1 MFNKNTI
8 NFFLSNKR
16 LINNIKHLSIQNFL
30 LAAIQIFYPPLLI
43 LFWGFDNYALW
54 LTCAASINLLCAFQ
68 ISHSEVIKKELAY
81 SYVNNNKKFI
91 LITTNSFFL
100 SVLNSIILTISS
112 AIFIKLFHLPGIF
125 ESVINSNDTKIL
137 IFILLVC
144 NYLKVIKNFYY
155 PVLTFQGD
163 LKRLTTINSFFE
175 LSHRLLILTLAF
187 LDQNIVIIT
196 LFYFF
201 CELLQTLIYFY
212 YYKKYNKFILIDFSY
227 FNIKLI
233 LKYLNLSL
241 GFSIEQVSNNLR
253 NYFFYFL
260 LGVYSN
266 SLVISLFSTARTI
279 FYYMPIQIGSIVST
293 ASAAEYY
300 QKKIKNKKKNILQD
314 LNKYIFLS
322 IFLLIIFIIFSI
334 LAGKQIYKIWI
345 NNPLLNISNEI
356 ILLLTLEASFFVIRG
371 FLASAMM
378 AFHKIIYVTL
388 PELASIVLSTILCIV
403 LLYYLKNYI
412 LIFYVHTIVFGLYTL
427 IIYFFTRNFLIKK

>member
-30 LAAIQIFYPPLLI
+30 LTTIQIFYPPLLI

-68 ISHSEVIKKELAY
+68 ISHSEVIKKELAH

-91 LITTNSFFL
+91 LILTNSFFF

-125 ESVINSNDTKIL
+125 ESVINSNDAKIL
-137 IFILLVC
+137 IVILLVC

-155 PVLTFQGD
+155 PVLTFQGN
-163 LKRLTTINSFFE
+163 LKKLTTINSFFE
-175 LSHRLLILTLAF
+175 LSYRLIILTLAF
-187 LDQNIVIIT
+187 FDQNIVIIT
-196 LFYFF
+196 LFYFC

-212 YYKKYNKFILIDFSY
+212 YYKKYKKFISIDFGY

-233 LKYLNLSL
+233 RKYLNLSV
-241 GFSIEQVSNNLR
+241 GFSIEQVSINLKNN
-253 NYFFYFL
+253 FFYFL

-279 FYYMPIQIGSIVST
+279 FYYMPIQIGSIFSS
-293 ASAAEYY
+293 ASLSEYY
-300 QKKIKNKKKNILQD
+300 LKKIKDKKKNILHD

-322 IFLLIIFIIFSI
+322 TFLLIIFIIFSI

-345 NNPLLNISNEI
+345 NNPLLNVSNEI
-356 ILLLTLEASFFVIRG
+356 ILLLTLEGSFYVIRG
-371 FLASAMM
+371 FLASVMM

-388 PELASIVLSTILCIV
+388 PELASVIVTTILCSV

-427 IIYFFTRNFLIKK
+427 IIYFFTKNFLIRK